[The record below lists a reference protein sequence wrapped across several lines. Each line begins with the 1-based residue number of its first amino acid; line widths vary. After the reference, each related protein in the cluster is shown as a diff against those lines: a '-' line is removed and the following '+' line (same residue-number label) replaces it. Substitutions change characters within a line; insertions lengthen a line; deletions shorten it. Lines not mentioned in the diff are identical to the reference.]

1 MINNYW
7 VEIPLAILGAILL
20 FGIPIFIALKLN
32 ELFEKYCTRK
42 ILPLLE
48 EGARLSSL
56 DQSYPITQ
64 YALVYMGHFSREWS
78 QVIFVDKSNIVAI
91 TDLIFRT
98 TRVSYKLSAISI
110 IGFLFGSFMIFINYN
125 TAMRKLKLYA
135 SRFSE

>member
-56 DQSYPITQ
+56 DQS
-64 YALVYMGHFSREWS
+64 
-78 QVIFVDKSNIVAI
+78 
-91 TDLIFRT
+91 
-98 TRVSYKLSAISI
+98 
-110 IGFLFGSFMIFINYN
+110 
-125 TAMRKLKLYA
+125 
-135 SRFSE
+135 